1 MKFEFSDKV
10 KDLQRRLQA
19 FMDEHIYPNEARY
32 HHEIEQ
38 NRWQPVKVIE
48 ELKPKARAAG
58 LWNLF
63 LPHDENGA
71 GLTNL
76 NLGSLTATN
85 GWALTGNAGTDP
97 TNNFIGTTDNKDL
110 NFRVFNR
117 ARRHQPRRRSP
128 RQ

>member
-1 MKFEFSDKV
+1 MNFDHSSKV
-10 KDLQRRLQA
+10 KDFQERLVD

-38 NRWQPVKVIE
+38 HRWQPVKVIE

-76 NLGSLTATN
+76 EYAPLCEIMGSTSWS
-85 GWALTGNAGTDP
+85 GE
-97 TNNFIGTTDNKDL
+97 
-110 NFRVFNR
+110 VFNCSAPEIGR
-117 ARRHQPRRRSP
+117 ASCRERV
-128 RQ
+128 